1 MDQPLTYEK
10 GWGKKLNYV
19 IAISSYDVTDVT
31 NRYVI
36 DPCVNLT
43 RRDKVD
49 EKWLHETLKKKRES
63 LWEM

>member
-1 MDQPLTYEK
+1 MTYEK

-19 IAISSYDVTDVT
+19 IAISTYDVTDVT

-36 DPCVNLT
+36 DQSDNIS

-49 EKWLHETLKKKRES
+49 EKWLADTLRKKRES